1 MAWRAV
7 CGFVLRIFSILDA
20 RGLHTFSL
28 SVFIVM
34 YSGDFS
40 GPANLPRGYCFLRLV
55 NIDEVLDIQDM
66 RRPTYPYLAL
76 STITALEPAAR
87 RRGVSEVA
95 RSPRGFL
102 AVYRGAKGDWRRLSE
117 DWIAKRDGFI
127 ARHLAQLEGR
137 GEALID
143 PDGMPTRRHL
153 ALIMWA
159 YSPLSKPTIRQIV
172 AASRALP

>member
-1 MAWRAV
+1 M
-7 CGFVLRIFSILDA
+7 D
-20 RGLHTFSL
+20 
-28 SVFIVM
+28 
-34 YSGDFS
+34 
-40 GPANLPRGYCFLRLV
+40 
-55 NIDEVLDIQDM
+55 IDEVLDIQGM

-76 STITALEPAAR
+76 ATINALEPAAR

-102 AVYRGAKGDWRRLSE
+102 AAYRGAKGDWRRLPD
-117 DWIAKRDGFI
+117 DWIVKRAGFV

-137 GEALID
+137 GEALMD

-159 YSPLSKPTIRQIV
+159 YSPLSKPAIRQIV
-172 AASRALP
+172 AATGAPR